1 MEDLKEE
8 PVQTRKRRR
17 QTLHPVLMNRLKAF
31 ALPPVIALL
40 LSHLA
45 NQCLHQEHDL
55 DAIEFFAGR
64 AFVTDSLRAR
74 GFEVA
79 PYEIDMDGPFRRGPR
94 DILSTRG
101 FIFAVQLARRL
112 SV

>member
-8 PVQTRKRRR
+8 PVQARKRRR

-31 ALPPVIALL
+31 ALSLVIASL

-64 AFVTDSLRAR
+64 ASSQILFGLVVSKWLHTRSIWTA
-74 GFEVA
+74 
-79 PYEIDMDGPFRRGPR
+79 
-94 DILSTRG
+94 LSTVGRET
-101 FIFAVQLARRL
+101 
-112 SV
+112 S